1 MSWRNGEATHTLT
14 AITNDKNQVC
24 LYGFH
29 VRKTPVY
36 GELILKP
43 LREADSVLGSESANG
58 T

>member
-1 MSWRNGEATHTLT
+1 MSATTMPF
-14 AITNDKNQVC
+14 IEK
-24 LYGFH
+24 
-29 VRKTPVY
+29 RVY